1 MAEFSAKGGQV
12 GKGIIMVTI
21 AITEAKPGVSIETNE
36 GLFQVIDYKHIKMA
50 QQAVVKIKMKNMI
63 TGSTVERSFRVSEKV
78 EKAHIDYKNMQYLF
92 HAQDDYTFMDQETF
106 EQITLSKEKIG
117 EAAGYIKE
125 EAVVTLMFYKDQII
139 GINIPNSVELKVV
152 ETEPGYKGDTVQ
164 GAMKL
169 AKLETGI
176 TVQVPLFINQNDAV
190 KVDTRTGKYIERV

>member
-1 MAEFSAKGGQV
+1 
-12 GKGIIMVTI
+12 MVVI
-21 AITEAKPGVSIETNE
+21 AITEAKPGVSIETND

-63 TGSTVERSFRVSEKV
+63 TGSITERSFRVSERV
-78 EKAHIDYKNMQYLF
+78 EKAHIEHKNMQYLYQ
-92 HAQDDYTFMDQETF
+92 AQDEFTFMDQDTF
-106 EQITLSKEKIG
+106 EQVTLSKEKIG

-125 EAVVTLMFYKDQII
+125 EAVVTIMYYKDQVI
-139 GINIPNSVELKVV
+139 GVNIPNSVELKIV

-176 TVQVPLFINQNDAV
+176 SLQVPLFINQGDSV
-190 KVDTRTGKYIERV
+190 KGDTRTGKYIERV

>member
-1 MAEFSAKGGQV
+1 
-12 GKGIIMVTI
+12 MVTI
-21 AITEAKPGVSIETNE
+21 SITEAKPGVSIETNE

-63 TGSTVERSFRVSEKV
+63 TGSITERSFRVSEKV
-78 EKAHIDYKNMQYLF
+78 EKAHIDYKNMQYLY
-92 HAQDDYTFMDQETF
+92 HVQDDFTFMDQETF
-106 EQITLSKEKIG
+106 EQLTLTKEKIG

-125 EAVVTLMFYKDQII
+125 ESIVTLMFYKDQII

-164 GAMKL
+164 GAQKL

-176 TVQVPLFINQNDAV
+176 TLQVPLFINEGDSV
-190 KVDTRTGKYIERV
+190 KIDTRTGKYIERV